1 MLPLT
6 TPLKSSNVSAKG
18 HFFSKLISPTP
29 SSLYPIKPD
38 LWPFH
43 GIAWDNKF
51 YFYIRLVFGSRSSPK
66 IFDTLSE
73 AICWIAKH
81 NVGIDNLLHLLDD
94 FLVVDSP
101 LADGQETMQRFLAIF
116 HTLNIPLALHKTEGP
131 CTELEYLGVCLD
143 SVNMEARL
151 PLQKIVRIKS
161 ILEAFSHRKTCTKRE
176 LLSLLG
182 HMNFASRVIRP
193 GRAFVSHLI
202 SLSTTVT
209 ELHYHVT
216 LTSAV
221 RSDLAM
227 WARFLDTWNGV
238 SFFHDDNVTSA
249 ADMEIHTDATPT
261 SFAGIFGNHWFQGY
275 FPLGLQ
281 LEDTS
286 MALYEL
292 YPIVMACVL
301 WGHLWACKKL
311 LFHCDNLATVEII
324 NKGRSKVNSIMKL
337 MRKLT
342 FHAASHNFVI
352 HAVHIEGKRNTVAD
366 SLSRWQ
372 MAKFRFLA
380 PHADPLPVPCL
391 PLDAMMME

>member
-1 MLPLT
+1 MSFLQRSSLRAELPFRQERAPKQKTVAYGAAT
-6 TPLKSSNVSAKG
+6 TPVSIDNLRTALAHHPDRLFVHTLLDGLSWGFDTGILELPTNSICCNNLQSARGDPEAIASLIDKELDKGFLLGPFEVIPYTTFRINPIGLAEHKYSAKKRLIVDLSAPHNDPKNPSLNSLIHKDSYSLKYVTIDDAIKVIKRLG
-18 HFFSKLISPTP
+18 KGALLFKTDIADAFKLV
-29 SSLYPIKPD
+29 PIKPD

-209 ELHYHVT
+209 ESHYHVT

-227 WARFLDTWNGV
+227 WA
-238 SFFHDDNVTSA
+238 
-249 ADMEIHTDATPT
+249 P
-261 SFAGIFGNHWFQGY
+261 
-275 FPLGLQ
+275 
-281 LEDTS
+281 
-286 MALYEL
+286 
-292 YPIVMACVL
+292 
-301 WGHLWACKKL
+301 
-311 LFHCDNLATVEII
+311 
-324 NKGRSKVNSIMKL
+324 
-337 MRKLT
+337 
-342 FHAASHNFVI
+342 
-352 HAVHIEGKRNTVAD
+352 
-366 SLSRWQ
+366 
-372 MAKFRFLA
+372 
-380 PHADPLPVPCL
+380 
-391 PLDAMMME
+391 